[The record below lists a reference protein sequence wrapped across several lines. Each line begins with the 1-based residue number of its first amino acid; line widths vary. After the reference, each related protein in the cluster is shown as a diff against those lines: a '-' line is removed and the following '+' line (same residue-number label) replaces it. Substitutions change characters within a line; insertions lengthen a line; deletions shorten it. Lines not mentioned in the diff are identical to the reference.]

1 MVEKLQIEILKN
13 TTPPP
18 PVKSVQSS
26 VKEQDKDFH
35 TVFEQFQAVNKID
48 EPSKDNV
55 QQNHRVQKKQE
66 SGEKITESLQ
76 HALSRSHFI
85 KAHRLKMMRLKVKD
99 GIKNPPWSQK
109 IGVKKKGNLAQP
121 NPTPTKT
128 AGKRKRYFQ
137 HYGVKKGRYVIKRQP
152 GTTKYRIVTTRKKTP
167 PHAEEKQKL
176 SESVRKEN
184 VRGLKNAKSRL
195 AKKNSASSTIRK
207 PVDAIPKMVQK
218 QEAGSAS
225 KEMIHGERDS
235 ALISEKYENN
245 VPKVLSKT
253 DYQIVKNTDEIFDEI
268 VRQFSFIVK
277 KGGGE
282 ANIVLQPD
290 ILGKLKL
297 NLKLNQHEVHSV
309 IIVDNQSVKDLI
321 ISRLNIL
328 EQSLLQQGFTLG
340 SFHVEVNDSEAGL
353 NTEEQEIGKALKMS
367 RDIDSDKE
375 AVMNPVVMITPEWL
389 STIINVTA

>member
-1 MVEKLQIEILKN
+1 M
-13 TTPPP
+13 
-18 PVKSVQSS
+18 
-26 VKEQDKDFH
+26 
-35 TVFEQFQAVNKID
+35 
-48 EPSKDNV
+48 
-55 QQNHRVQKKQE
+55 
-66 SGEKITESLQ
+66 
-76 HALSRSHFI
+76 
-85 KAHRLKMMRLKVKD
+85 
-99 GIKNPPWSQK
+99 
-109 IGVKKKGNLAQP
+109 
-121 NPTPTKT
+121 
-128 AGKRKRYFQ
+128 
-137 HYGVKKGRYVIKRQP
+137 
-152 GTTKYRIVTTRKKTP
+152 VTTRKKTP

-184 VRGLKNAKSRL
+184 VRGLKNAKSTL

-207 PVDAIPKMVQK
+207 PVDVIPKMVQK
-218 QEAGSAS
+218 QESGSAS

-268 VRQFSFIVK
+268 VRQFSFVVK

-321 ISRLNIL
+321 ISKLNIL

-353 NTEEQEIGKALKMS
+353 NTEEHEIEKALKMS

-375 AVMNPVVMITPEWL
+375 AVMNHVVMITPEWL

>member
-1 MVEKLQIEILKN
+1 MIEKLQLEILEN
-13 TTPPP
+13 TTSPPS
-18 PVKSVQSS
+18 VKSGKSS
-26 VKEQDKDFH
+26 VKEQDKDFQ
-35 TVFEQFQAVNKID
+35 TVFEQFQAVNRID
-48 EPSKDNV
+48 EPSKGNV
-55 QQNHRVQKKQE
+55 QQNHRIQKKQE

-76 HALSRSHFI
+76 QAIPRSHFI

-109 IGVKKKGNLAQP
+109 IGVENKGKPAQS

-128 AGKRKRYFQ
+128 AGKRKLHFQ
-137 HYGVKKGRYVIKRQP
+137 QYGVKKGRYVIKLQP
-152 GTTKYRIVTTRKKTP
+152 GTTKYRIVNMRKQTP

-268 VRQFSFIVK
+268 VRQFSFVVK

-282 ANIVLQPD
+282 ANLVLQPD

-328 EQSLLQQGFTLG
+328 EQSLLQQGLSLG

-353 NTEEQEIGKALKMS
+353 NTEEHEIGKALKMS
-367 RDIDSDKE
+367 RGIDSEEE
-375 AVMNPVVMITPEWL
+375 AFMNPVVMITPEWL